1 MEKETQPVL
10 DLFCSDEEYR
20 SRPYIADLDSGI
32 DAALLSLYHGWYD
45 GMTSLMHIPR
55 TAYERH
61 GKWGGIAGTA
71 IAVVNT
77 VVKPFA
83 GTLSSI
89 TWLCRGFAASVN
101 QWLLNDGED
110 EEALIENT
118 LNIESTM
125 LDTNPDEAIRNAS
138 EVSGLSTQ
146 ICEQILAQFDQIK
159 ERLGPIQEP

>member
-1 MEKETQPVL
+1 MQHVFDL
-10 DLFCSDEEYR
+10 LFCSEEEYR
-20 SRPYIADLDSGI
+20 SRPYIADFDSGI
-32 DAALLSLYHGWYD
+32 DAALLSLYHGWHD

-55 TAYERH
+55 AAYERH
-61 GKWGGIAGTA
+61 GTLGGIAGTA

-89 TWLCRGFAASVN
+89 TWFCRGFASSVN

-118 LNIESTM
+118 LNIDSTM
-125 LDTNPDEAIRNAS
+125 LDASREEAIRNAS
-138 EVSGLSTQ
+138 EVSGFSPET
-146 ICEQILAQFDQIK
+146 CEQILAQFDQIK
-159 ERLGPIQEP
+159 ERLGPIQDP